1 MEQIIL
7 EIITK
12 SAEEKVI
19 RSPQHNFTK
28 GKSCSTDLIALVMAG
43 QDGLMRGEQWL
54 LSTLTSA
61 RLLSL
66 SHNII
71 FSNLIPSDVHL
82 QTEMFQ
88 SSWNK
93 LCEDRRH
100 FRML

>member
-43 QDGLMRGEQWL
+43 QDDEGRAVAAVYLD
-54 LSTLTSA
+54 
-61 RLLSL
+61 
-66 SHNII
+66 
-71 FSNLIPSDVHL
+71 FSKAFVTVP
-82 QTEMFQ
+82 
-88 SSWNK
+88 
-93 LCEDRRH
+93 
-100 FRML
+100 